1 MSREMALVAYRN
13 LLRSARIAFQG
24 KRHPRNSH
32 AQPTDARTGDLNV
45 LFAARAE
52 VRKNFEANRH
62 LQTGSDELSKQIT
75 HAQEVAK
82 FLRENVVQ
90 GEATDDAGNY
100 STRLHT
106 TS

>member
-24 KRHPRNSH
+24 EYHARRRH
-32 AQPTDARTGDLNV
+32 AQPTHTRTGDLNV
-45 LFAARAE
+45 LVAARAE

-100 STRLHT
+100 STR
-106 TS
+106 